1 MASFVDTVSECGSR
15 RSLGCFSVDESVL
28 HILWDEDVS
37 MEELLDFSYDHID
50 DLAAKHRT
58 TVGPMEKD
66 RLWDYI
72 QTMKVEQPDW
82 ITTADLADVPLGPP
96 EESLRARSVSDL
108 CRDADALF
116 SVGTP
121 EALSALSSSSHG
133 SACGPL
139 TVPLSRVLT
148 ATLGSYP
155 ATPLPARKRKG
166 WRRLFN
172 VSSPKNAPVAR
183 RPFVRDVPSTSTPL
197 RKRNLAPSPQHE
209 RKEPSGPG
217 LPGFFRRS
225 LSRLMISSKTAKSAC
240 PASQ

>member
-1 MASFVDTVSECGSR
+1 M
-15 RSLGCFSVDESVL
+15 
-28 HILWDEDVS
+28 
-37 MEELLDFSYDHID
+37 
-50 DLAAKHRT
+50 
-58 TVGPMEKD
+58 
-66 RLWDYI
+66 
-72 QTMKVEQPDW
+72 EQPDW
-82 ITTADLADVPLGPP
+82 ITTADLADVPLGGP

-108 CRDADALF
+108 CRDADVL

-133 SACGPL
+133 SPCGPR

-183 RPFVRDVPSTSTPL
+183 RPFVRDVPSTSTPFRKVIIDGDVSL
-197 RKRNLAPSPQHE
+197 RA
-209 RKEPSGPG
+209 
-217 LPGFFRRS
+217 GFG
-225 LSRLMISSKTAKSAC
+225 
-240 PASQ
+240 